1 MELLQDRVFNLQL
14 TIQRLEEE
22 LTLFRN
28 GTTADDMLNIIKEKD
43 SEIDDLRARMAE
55 KDCTLRR
62 LAKGSSDILS
72 KYDEAVSRNKDLL
85 VDTHELT
92 ASLKDRDSQIAAK
105 NEEVSRAHME
115 IINLR
120 ENLDVVQQQLAAA
133 KAEIDSLRLYVEDL
147 NGELKLKDEEMSE
160 NIAELSRV
168 IELGERWQQQL
179 EEERQRSTALEERL
193 GDCVHD
199 IDSLQTR
206 CARLVSDKNSK
217 SKELDADRR
226 QMIAQVQE
234 FRVRS
239 LLECTIWMC
248 GDSPDLSCPV
258 FSVEIYGRHYCA
270 ARCFLAEERRKD
282 KGAET

>member
-28 GTTADDMLNIIKEKD
+28 GTTAEDMLNIIKEKD

-55 KDCTLRR
+55 KDCTLRK

-72 KYDEAVSRNKDLL
+72 KYDDAVSLNKELL

-92 ASLKDRDSQIAAK
+92 ESLKDRDSEIAAK
-105 NEEVSRAHME
+105 NEEISKAHLE

-120 ENLDVVQQQLAAA
+120 GSLDVVQQQLAAA
-133 KAEIDSLRLYVEDL
+133 VVERDSLHLYVEDL
-147 NGELKLKDEEMSE
+147 NGEMKLKDEEMSE

-168 IELGERWQQQL
+168 IELGERRQQQL
-179 EEERQRSTALEERL
+179 EEEKQRSTALEERL
-193 GDCVHD
+193 EGCVHD

-226 QMIAQVQE
+226 LMITQVQE
-234 FRVRS
+234 FRVS
-239 LLECTIWMC
+239 
-248 GDSPDLSCPV
+248 
-258 FSVEIYGRHYCA
+258 
-270 ARCFLAEERRKD
+270 K
-282 KGAET
+282 

>member
-28 GTTADDMLNIIKEKD
+28 GTTAEDMLNIIKEKD

-55 KDCTLRR
+55 KDCTLRK
-62 LAKGSSDILS
+62 LAKGSSDVLS

-92 ASLKDRDSQIAAK
+92 ASLKDRDAEIAAK
-105 NEEVSRAHME
+105 NEEISRAHME
-115 IINLR
+115 ITNLK
-120 ENLDVVQQQLAAA
+120 ESLDFMQEQRAAA
-133 KAEIDSLRLYVEDL
+133 VVEMDSLRLYVEDL

-168 IELGERWQQQL
+168 IELGERQQQQL
-179 EEERQRSTALEERL
+179 EEEKQRSIALEGRL
-193 GDCVHD
+193 GECVHD

-217 SKELDADRR
+217 SKELDAERR
-226 QMIAQVQE
+226 QMINQVQE
-234 FRVRS
+234 FRVS
-239 LLECTIWMC
+239 GFVQCTII
-248 GDSPDLSCPV
+248 DAYR
-258 FSVEIYGRHYCA
+258 FS
-270 ARCFLAEERRKD
+270 
-282 KGAET
+282 